1 MGGTSISFQV
11 VTSKVYC
18 IYVLAWP
25 TWNLYNPTFNG
36 NMHRSKWIKGPIKAA
51 SADISCESPFRFFSC
66 HFIFLFGSTLCFLI
80 SLRFKLHFL
89 PSTLSFTHFFII
101 IFVAD
106 PSQQ

>member
-51 SADISCESPFRFFSC
+51 SADSSCESPFRFFSC
-66 HFIFLFGSTLCFLI
+66 RIIFLFGNPF
-80 SLRFKLHFL
+80 
-89 PSTLSFTHFFII
+89 
-101 IFVAD
+101 
-106 PSQQ
+106 QQ